1 MSSNNNNSNN
11 KDMFKLKLDELNDKQ
26 FKFCL
31 EYCKDFNGTQAAI
44 RAGYSKNSANEQA
57 ARMLAKDSVSRQLD
71 LLLNRVKKNTIMDIQ
86 EIQERLTA
94 IARGEVDEDVVV
106 TVNTGNFKSKAQIV
120 KKGMAGKEQVK
131 ALELLGKANALF
143 KENVK
148 QDVSVTS
155 RFEEFNNFMGA
166 IKNGNL
172 QKK

>member
-1 MSSNNNNSNN
+1 MSSNNND
-11 KDMFKLKLDELNDKQ
+11 KDMLNLKLDDLTEKQ

-44 RAGYSKNSANEQA
+44 RAGYSKNTAMEQA
-57 ARMLAKDSVSRQLD
+57 SRLLSNVKVSGQLD

>member
-1 MSSNNNNSNN
+1 MSSND
-11 KDMFKLKLDELNDKQ
+11 KELLKLKLDDLTEKQ
-26 FKFCL
+26 FKFCM

-44 RAGYSKNSANEQA
+44 RAGYSKDSAMEQA
-57 ARMLAKDSVSRQLD
+57 SRLLRNVKVSAQLD

-106 TVNTGNFKSKAQIV
+106 TVNTGNFKSKAQVV

-131 ALELLGKANALF
+131 ALELLGKANSLF
-143 KENVK
+143 KENITNN
-148 QDVSVTS
+148 VSVTS

-166 IKNGNL
+166 IKSGNL

>member
-1 MSSNNNNSNN
+1 MSSNNND
-11 KDMFKLKLDELNDKQ
+11 KDMLSLKLDDLTEKQ
-26 FKFCL
+26 FKFCM

-44 RAGYSKNSANEQA
+44 RAGYSKDSAMEQA
-57 ARMLAKDSVSRQLD
+57 SRLLRNVKVSSQLD

-106 TVNTGNFKSKAQIV
+106 TENTGNFKSKAKIV
-120 KKGMAGKEQVK
+120 QKKMAGKEQVK

-148 QDVSVTS
+148 QDVSLTS
-155 RFEEFNNFMGA
+155 RFDKFDSFMGA
-166 IKNGNL
+166 IKNGDL

>member
-1 MSSNNNNSNN
+1 MQVN
-11 KDMFKLKLDELNDKQ
+11 
-26 FKFCL
+26 
-31 EYCKDFNGTQAAI
+31 
-44 RAGYSKNSANEQA
+44 
-57 ARMLAKDSVSRQLD
+57 
-71 LLLNRVKKNTIMDIQ
+71 
-86 EIQERLTA
+86 
-94 IARGEVDEDVVV
+94 EDVVV
-106 TVNTGNFKSKAQIV
+106 TVNTGNFMSEAKIV

-148 QDVSVTS
+148 RDVSVTS

>member
-1 MSSNNNNSNN
+1 MSSNNANTDNI
-11 KDMFKLKLDELNDKQ
+11 KLDDLTEKQ
-26 FKFCL
+26 YKFCM

-44 RAGYSKNSANEQA
+44 RAGYSKDSAMEQA
-57 ARMLAKDSVSRQLD
+57 SRLLRNVKVSQQLD

-106 TVNTGNFKSKAQIV
+106 TENTGNFKSKAKIV
-120 KKGMAGKEQVK
+120 QKKMAGKEQVK

-166 IKNGNL
+166 IKNGNM